1 MQASHT
7 GNQRRGLSM
16 VYELFFM
23 YWDDDPKN
31 DDEVI
36 VAVYSSYEKAKAG
49 RKKFLQQ
56 PRFKGKDE
64 FLEIYEYEM
73 NETAWEEGFCRDTW
87 EEVFIIKLLSGYEIE
102 KEADYNPEIRN
113 IKIRNQEKTKVYQGT
128 MDYYYDHEK
137 FLCLKNIKTGIMYCF
152 DKEKEKMQ
160 YQTKDYDIMLKFLNQ
175 HYGIEHFGWRD
186 IFRK

>member
-1 MQASHT
+1 
-7 GNQRRGLSM
+7 M
-16 VYELFFM
+16 VYELNFM

-36 VAVYSSYEKAKAG
+36 VAVYSSYEKAEAG

-73 NETAWEEGFCRDTW
+73 NETAWEQGFCRDTW

-137 FLCLKNIKTGIMYCF
+137 FLCLKNVKTKIMYCF
-152 DKEKEKMQ
+152 DKEKGKIQ

-175 HYGIEHFGWRD
+175 HYGWRD

>member
-1 MQASHT
+1 
-7 GNQRRGLSM
+7 M
-16 VYELFFM
+16 VYELNFM

-36 VAVYSSYEKAKAG
+36 VAVYSSYEKAEAG

-113 IKIRNQEKTKVYQGT
+113 IKIRNQEKKKQKWL
-128 MDYYYDHEK
+128 MH
-137 FLCLKNIKTGIMYCF
+137 
-152 DKEKEKMQ
+152 
-160 YQTKDYDIMLKFLNQ
+160 MLM
-175 HYGIEHFGWRD
+175 
-186 IFRK
+186 